1 MYNSRVGLCFLIT
14 SNVINTASDTSM
26 AVITVALPTTAAI
39 SVIVA
44 SETGEV
50 NSRNDY
56 NTLAFGM
63 NECIETVKTQHFS
76 PVLLGVNVVFIRVV
90 VDVIFAAFI

>member
-1 MYNSRVGLCFLIT
+1 MCFLIT

-26 AVITVALPTTAAI
+26 VVSTVALPATAVI

-63 NECIETVKTQHFS
+63 NECIETVKTQQFS
-76 PVLLGVNVVFIRVV
+76 PVLFGVSVVFMLAVA
-90 VDVIFAAFI
+90 DVIIAAFI

>member
-26 AVITVALPTTAAI
+26 VVSTVALPATAAI

-56 NTLAFGM
+56 NTLVFGM
-63 NECIETVKTQHFS
+63 NECIE
-76 PVLLGVNVVFIRVV
+76 N
-90 VDVIFAAFI
+90 